1 MSDVRFSI
9 FGNHVLIPNIENRK
23 TNIEIMAKHLE
34 TGKRAEDL
42 AAAFLADKGYEI
54 VARNYRSGHAE
65 IDLIVKKDIF
75 LVFVE
80 VKSLYNIRFGNP
92 EINVTRDKVKLV
104 TRAAGNYVY
113 YINWHQQIRFDIV
126 SIIFRTE
133 EDFEITHF
141 EDAFY

>member
-1 MSDVRFSI
+1 M
-9 FGNHVLIPNIENRK
+9 
-23 TNIEIMAKHLE
+23 
-34 TGKRAEDL
+34 
-42 AAAFLADKGYEI
+42 
-54 VARNYRSGHAE
+54 
-65 IDLIVKKDIF
+65 IVKKDIF

-80 VKSLYNIRFGNP
+80 VKSLYNVRFGNP

-133 EDFEITHF
+133 EDFDITHF

>member
-1 MSDVRFSI
+1 
-9 FGNHVLIPNIENRK
+9 
-23 TNIEIMAKHLE
+23 MAKHLE
-34 TGKRAEDL
+34 TGKQAEDL
-42 AAAFLADKGYEI
+42 AAAYLADKGYEI
-54 VARNYRSGHAE
+54 VARNYRSGYAE

-92 EINVTRDKVKLV
+92 EINVTREKVKLV

-113 YINWHQQIRFDIV
+113 YNNWHQQIRFDIV

-133 EDFEITHF
+133 ADFDIMHF

>member
-1 MSDVRFSI
+1 
-9 FGNHVLIPNIENRK
+9 
-23 TNIEIMAKHLE
+23 MAKHLE
-34 TGKRAEDL
+34 TGKQAEDL
-42 AAAFLADKGYEI
+42 AATYLADKGYEI

-92 EINVTRDKVKLV
+92 EINVTREKAKLV
-104 TRAAGNYVY
+104 TRAADNYVY
-113 YINWHQQIRFDIV
+113 RIDWHQQIRFDI
-126 SIIFRTE
+126 IFRTE
-133 EDFEITHF
+133 EDFDIMHF

>member
-1 MSDVRFSI
+1 
-9 FGNHVLIPNIENRK
+9 
-23 TNIEIMAKHLE
+23 MAKHLD
-34 TGKRAEDL
+34 TGKQAEDL
-42 AAAFLADKGYEI
+42 AAAYLADKGYEI
-54 VARNYRSGHAE
+54 VTRNYRSGHAE

-75 LVFVE
+75 LIFVE

-92 EINVTRDKVKLV
+92 EVNVTREKAKLV

-113 YINWHQQIRFDIV
+113 RTDWHQQIRFDII

-133 EDFEITHF
+133 EDFDIMHF

>member
-1 MSDVRFSI
+1 MFNVRKSFT
-9 FGNHVLIPNIENRK
+9 NPNIKYRNP
-23 TNIEIMAKHLE
+23 NIEIMAKHLE

-42 AAAFLADKGYEI
+42 AAAYLVEKGYEI

-92 EINVTRDKVKLV
+92 EINVTREKAKLV
-104 TRAAGNYVY
+104 TRAAGHYVY
-113 YINWHQQIRFDIV
+113 RIDWHQQIRFDIV

-133 EDFEITHF
+133 EDFDISHF

>member
-1 MSDVRFSI
+1 M
-9 FGNHVLIPNIENRK
+9 FGFRCSEIKYDINHKNRK

-80 VKSLYNIRFGNP
+80 VKSLYNVRFGNP

-126 SIIFRTE
+126 SIIFRNE